1 MKTEHRKTL
10 VVGLIIGIVGLLFV
24 LFNKVDLTGA
34 TGAASV
40 DTTGSSGS
48 PVVFFVLLGV
58 LVYGILTLITK
69 GFRS

>member
-10 VVGLIIGIVGLLFV
+10 VVGLIIGMVGLLFV
-24 LFNKVDLTGA
+24 LFNKVSL

-40 DTTGSSGS
+40 DTTGSGGS

-58 LVYGILTLITK
+58 LVYGILTLVMKGSK
-69 GFRS
+69 GF